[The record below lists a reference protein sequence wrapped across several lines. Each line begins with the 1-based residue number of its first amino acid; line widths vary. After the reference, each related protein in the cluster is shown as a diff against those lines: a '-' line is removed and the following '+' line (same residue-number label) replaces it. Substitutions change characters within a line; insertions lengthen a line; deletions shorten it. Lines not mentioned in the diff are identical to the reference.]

1 MATTPTIL
9 IRYSQDIGLD
19 TRMLARYVGNLEAGR
34 SNVSVNSAL
43 SVGDKADHFRF
54 KVTSDQFV
62 RITTGELIGD
72 QGRGVELAKAGT
84 VRYQLLSGSGQVRA
98 DSDPNAG
105 AAYEAWQDLNSAT
118 NLKLAK
124 GTYTLRGGP
133 GPGGDRVEGIRLFV
147 HPPKRHRSDRQ
158 RPDRHCVAGIPDH
171 RTARAGGSHLR
182 SIRECHRRPRPVH
195 RRPGHLI
202 LARSSSSACDVTPR
216 PNTPLIIRSA
226 GRASPNR

>member
-124 GTYTLRGGP
+124 GTYTLRVAR
-133 GPGGDRVEGIRLFV
+133 DREAIASKEYVYSFTFRSGVEAIDNDQTDTASREFLTTE
-147 HPPKRHRSDRQ
+147 
-158 RPDRHCVAGIPDH
+158 RPAPAGATFDQYANV
-171 RTARAGGSHLR
+171 TAVLGRYT
-182 SIRECHRRPRPVH
+182 
-195 RRPGHLI
+195 
-202 LARSSSSACDVTPR
+202 DVR
-216 PNTPLIIRSA
+216 VI
-226 GRASPNR
+226 

>member
-124 GTYTLRGGP
+124 GTYTLRVAR
-133 GPGGDRVEGIRLFV
+133 DREAI
-147 HPPKRHRSDRQ
+147 
-158 RPDRHCVAGIPDH
+158 
-171 RTARAGGSHLR
+171 GSKEYVYSFTLR
-182 SIRECHRRPRPVH
+182 SGTEAIDNDQTDTASREFLTTERPAPAGATFDQYANVTAVL
-195 RRPGHLI
+195 GLYT
-202 LARSSSSACDVTPR
+202 DVR
-216 PNTPLIIRSA
+216 VI
-226 GRASPNR
+226 

>member
-9 IRYSQDIGLD
+9 VRYSQDIGLD

-62 RITTGELIGD
+62 RITTGELIGG
-72 QGRGVELAKAGT
+72 QGRGVELAKTGT

-124 GTYTLRGGP
+124 GSYTLRVAR
-133 GPGGDRVEGIRLFV
+133 DREAIASKEYIYSFTFRSGVEAIDNDQTDTASREFLTTE
-147 HPPKRHRSDRQ
+147 
-158 RPDRHCVAGIPDH
+158 RPAPAGATFDQYANV
-171 RTARAGGSHLR
+171 TAVLGLYT
-182 SIRECHRRPRPVH
+182 
-195 RRPGHLI
+195 
-202 LARSSSSACDVTPR
+202 DVR
-216 PNTPLIIRSA
+216 VI
-226 GRASPNR
+226 

>member
-62 RITTGELIGD
+62 RITTGELIRN

-124 GTYTLRGGP
+124 GTYTLRVAR
-133 GPGGDRVEGIRLFV
+133 DREAIASKEYVYSFTFRSGVEAIDNDQTDTASREFLTTE
-147 HPPKRHRSDRQ
+147 
-158 RPDRHCVAGIPDH
+158 RPAPAGATFDQYANV
-171 RTARAGGSHLR
+171 TAVLGLYT
-182 SIRECHRRPRPVH
+182 
-195 RRPGHLI
+195 
-202 LARSSSSACDVTPR
+202 DVR
-216 PNTPLIIRSA
+216 VI
-226 GRASPNR
+226 